1 MTLNQLLAAIQRQL
15 DDVHNGTRN
24 GVPLPTDAAADVLTY
39 TVAVWETPG
48 DYGNEINAVRVNHDQ
63 RIVWLET

>member
-1 MTLNQLLAAIQRQL
+1 MTLAQLLDALRRQL
-15 DDVHNGTRN
+15 DDAPDSPQDRRLSG
-24 GVPLPTDAAADVLTY
+24 DVNTY

-48 DYGNEINAVRVNHDQ
+48 DYGNEINSVRVNHDQ